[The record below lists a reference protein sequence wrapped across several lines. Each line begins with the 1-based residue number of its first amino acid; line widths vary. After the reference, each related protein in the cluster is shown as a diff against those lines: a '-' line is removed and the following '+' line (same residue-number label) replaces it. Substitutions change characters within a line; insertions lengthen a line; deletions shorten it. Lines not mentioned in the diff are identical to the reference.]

1 MANTKLKKAGGK
13 KPLKKK
19 VSVKEAVRV
28 PVIRN
33 NRLSKNLYVRDIGP
47 ASGNSAH
54 ESFTINKLTT
64 EDMPQIETVSRQ
76 DDTEVNFHVDHLEHQ
91 SNLAKKGSTS
101 ALEDQAA
108 IEAAADRIIADV
120 IPKDTVRIKFVKFV
134 NLVASRDF
142 REVVEQNTNEEVII
156 SSNLLTELAGSQDRV
171 EERKIPLV
179 FVVGIAIG
187 VVLTYIFFST

>member
-1 MANTKLKKAGGK
+1 MANTKSKKATGK
-13 KPLKKK
+13 KEGTK
-19 VSVKEAVRV
+19 V

-47 ASGNSAH
+47 AVGNTPP
-54 ESFTINKLTT
+54 ESFTINKLTP
-64 EDMPQIETVSRQ
+64 EDMPQIETAPSRE
-76 DDTEVNFHVDHLEHQ
+76 DSEVNFHVDHLEHQ
-91 SNLAKKGSTS
+91 
-101 ALEDQAA
+101 AA
-108 IEAAADRIIADV
+108 FPQKNMMSVREEQETIDAVADRIIADV
-120 IPKDTVRIKFVKFV
+120 IPKDTVRVKFVKFV

-142 REVVEQNTNEEVII
+142 REVIEQNANEEVII

-179 FVVGIAIG
+179 FIVGIAIG